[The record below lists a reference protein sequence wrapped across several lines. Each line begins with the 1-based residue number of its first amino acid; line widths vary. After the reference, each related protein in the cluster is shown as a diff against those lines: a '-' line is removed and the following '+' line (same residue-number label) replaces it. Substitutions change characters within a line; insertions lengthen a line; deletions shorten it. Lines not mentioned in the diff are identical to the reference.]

1 MLPEIARKPNAGLQ
15 SGGSRT
21 QIEPDSGSS
30 EVTRSVPARYSH
42 SSSLDQSSER
52 HTIRHHKSHGT
63 LREATHKAWT
73 NPFEGRDGV
82 TGWSNPAIHETGTR
96 GGPGLRSANS
106 TSWSSFSYT
115 GGNMTF
121 PSVALEAKHNQPTAW
136 GQQATENFTEGYSN
150 FSSGSASALY
160 PNNIPSVSGYAS
172 HYVPFP
178 QTGAASYLTAG
189 EQAQHVPTSSLYNIM
204 DVSNS
209 SNSSFVY
216 NISLD
221 GIVND
226 TAGPPWLRPP
236 VEVTFL
242 EIVIAVIL
250 SGFILAIIVGNMFVI
265 LSVAL
270 FRDMRT
276 LTNGL
281 IVSLASADLLVAII
295 VLPISL
301 YHEIIGSWTLGPY
314 ICDFWIT
321 SDVFCCTASILNIV
335 VIAIDRYWL
344 ITKNVRYTHN
354 RTFPR
359 QRAVV
364 IMCFLAWILSGIISS
379 SPLFGWQDGSEDL
392 DPYACIISQD
402 LGYTIFSTFG
412 AFWFPLMVIL
422 LVYMKI
428 FKIARKRAKTRA
440 RAQAIHPS
448 MNSTVLSEA
457 NGKPSRYSRPSK
469 SDSNSPQTSPKL
481 PKRRV
486 SSSHSKRSHRGRI
499 RSSARTLG
507 LIIGG
512 FVFCWLPFFILA
524 TILPFCAA
532 CQVPPY
538 VMSIVLWLGYSNS
551 LLNPAIYAIWDK
563 NFRRSFKRLAT
574 CSVRWTHVL
583 WPLSSATCKLPDWST
598 NILWSATFLCSTA
611 VEKCLNPVARISL
624 SIECSV

>member
-1 MLPEIARKPNAGLQ
+1 MLLLGITQPGLE
-15 SGGSRT
+15 GN
-21 QIEPDSGSS
+21 
-30 EVTRSVPARYSH
+30 H
-42 SSSLDQSSER
+42 SSVSTESER
-52 HTIRHHKSHGT
+52 TGMGSGVTDPNNNNYTSQLGQGQGHLHPIRHHKSYGP
-63 LREATHKAWT
+63 LRASHRSWT
-73 NPFEGRDGV
+73 DSVGDDDTTRWLKTE
-82 TGWSNPAIHETGTR
+82 TETGP
-96 GGPGLRSANS
+96 GPGG
-106 TSWSSFSYT
+106 TSGTSGGTSPEGWGSSPA
-115 GGNMTF
+115 GNITF
-121 PSVALEAKHNQPTAW
+121 PSVSLESKSNQTSSSADW
-136 GQQATENFTEGYSN
+136 SQSIISTEGYT
-150 FSSGSASALY
+150 SSSHNNSHSAIY
-160 PNNIPSVSGYAS
+160 PQHIPSISEYAVSSQHIPSQAG
-172 HYVPFP
+172 F
-178 QTGAASYLTAG
+178 AASYMTAG
-189 EQAQHVPTSSLYNIM
+189 EHAQHLPTSSLYNVL

-209 SNSSFVY
+209 SNASFVY

-226 TAGPPWLRPP
+226 TAGPPWERPKI
-236 VEVTFL
+236 EVTTL
-242 EIVIAVIL
+242 EIIIAIVL
-250 SGFILAIIVGNMFVI
+250 CGFILAIIIGNMFVI

-301 YHEIIGSWTLGPY
+301 YQEIIGSWNLGPY
-314 ICDFWIT
+314 VCDFWIT

-354 RTFPR
+354 HTFPR
-359 QRAVV
+359 QRVVV
-364 IMCFLAWILSGIISS
+364 IMCFVAWVLSGIISS
-379 SPLFGWQDGSEDL
+379 SPLFGWQDGSENL
-392 DPYACIISQD
+392 DPYMCIISQD

-412 AFWFPLMVIL
+412 AFWFPLAVIL

-428 FKIARKRAKTRA
+428 FKIARRRAKTRA

-469 SDSNSPQTSPKL
+469 SDSNSPQTSPKML
-481 PKRRV
+481 PRRRV
-486 SSSHSKRSHRGRI
+486 STSHSKRSHRGRI

-512 FVFCWLPFFILA
+512 FVFCWLPFFLLA
-524 TILPFCAA
+524 TILPFCPT

-538 VMSIVLWLGYSNS
+538 LMSIVLWLGYSNS

-574 CSVRWTHVL
+574 CSVRWTH
-583 WPLSSATCKLPDWST
+583 
-598 NILWSATFLCSTA
+598 IL
-611 VEKCLNPVARISL
+611 
-624 SIECSV
+624 

>member
-1 MLPEIARKPNAGLQ
+1 MLPGIADPGQKQ
-15 SGGSRT
+15 YHS
-21 QIEPDSGSS
+21 
-30 EVTRSVPARYSH
+30 SVPTKPERMSGVTD
-42 SSSLDQSSER
+42 SLSTDYTSKLGQDQDQG
-52 HTIRHHKSHGT
+52 HITHHLIRHHKSHVPP
-63 LREATHKAWT
+63 REATHKSWT
-73 NPFEGRDGV
+73 DGV
-82 TGWSNPAIHETGTR
+82 DNDVTWWLKTETETGPGPGVGTGARTGASVGDGAGTNAEQSITGSQSTGWSAT
-96 GGPGLRSANS
+96 
-106 TSWSSFSYT
+106 TSNITFSSLTLESKSNQT
-115 GGNMTF
+115 TDWGH
-121 PSVALEAKHNQPTAW
+121 SVIS
-136 GQQATENFTEGYSN
+136 TEGYSSHGPIAN
-150 FSSGSASALY
+150 YSGSSAMY
-160 PNNIPSVSGYAS
+160 PHHIPSMAEYAS
-172 HYVPFP
+172 TQHIPSQAGV
-178 QTGAASYLTAG
+178 AASYMTAG
-189 EQAQHVPTSSLYNIM
+189 EHAQHVPTSSLYNVL

-209 SNSSFVY
+209 SNASFVY

-226 TAGPPWLRPP
+226 TSGPPWERPKIEITP
-236 VEVTFL
+236 I

-335 VIAIDRYWL
+335 VIAVDRYWL

-354 RTFPR
+354 HTFPR
-359 QRAVV
+359 QRVV
-364 IMCFLAWILSGIISS
+364 VVMCFIAWVLSGIISS
-379 SPLFGWQDGSEDL
+379 SPLFGWQDGSENV
-392 DPYACIISQD
+392 DPYMCIISQD

-412 AFWFPLMVIL
+412 AFWFPLAVIL

-428 FKIARKRAKTRA
+428 FKIARRRAKTRA

-469 SDSNSPQTSPKL
+469 SDSNSPQTSPKML
-481 PKRRV
+481 PRRRV
-486 SSSHSKRSHRGRI
+486 STSHSKRSHRGRI

-512 FVFCWLPFFILA
+512 FVFCWLPFFLLA

-532 CQVPPY
+532 CQVSPY

-583 WPLSSATCKLPDWST
+583 
-598 NILWSATFLCSTA
+598 
-611 VEKCLNPVARISL
+611 
-624 SIECSV
+624 

>member
-1 MLPEIARKPNAGLQ
+1 MLPRIADPGPRMSH
-15 SGGSRT
+15 SGVPTEPDRT
-21 QIEPDSGSS
+21 SGVTDSGSD
-30 EVTRSVPARYSH
+30 VYTTK
-42 SSSLDQSSER
+42 LGNDKG
-52 HTIRHHKSHGT
+52 HTGHHLIRHHKTHGLPRDEAHSSWADGLGKDVASWLKSAAEPGPGAATGSAADAEANAEQGITTSH
-63 LREATHKAWT
+63 
-73 NPFEGRDGV
+73 V
-82 TGWSNPAIHETGTR
+82 TGWSPTASNI
-96 GGPGLRSANS
+96 
-106 TSWSSFSYT
+106 
-115 GGNMTF
+115 TF
-121 PSVALEAKHNQPTAW
+121 PSLALESRLNQTSEW
-136 GQQATENFTEGYSN
+136 NH
-150 FSSGSASALY
+150 
-160 PNNIPSVSGYAS
+160 SVISTDGYAS
-172 HYVPFP
+172 NGLISNHSGSSAVYPHHIP
-178 QTGAASYLTAG
+178 SMADYASSQHIPSQAAASYMTAG
-189 EQAQHVPTSSLYNIM
+189 EHAQHAPTSSLYNIL

-209 SNSSFVY
+209 SNVSFVY

-226 TAGPPWLRPP
+226 TSGPPWEKPKI
-236 VEVTFL
+236 EVTPF
-242 EIVIAVIL
+242 EIVIAVVL
-250 SGFILAIIVGNMFVI
+250 SGFILAIIIGNMFVI

-335 VIAIDRYWL
+335 VIAVDRYWL

-354 RTFPR
+354 HTFPR
-359 QRAVV
+359 QRVV
-364 IMCFLAWILSGIISS
+364 VLMCFVAWVLSGIISS
-379 SPLFGWQDGSEDL
+379 SPLFGWQDGSENV
-392 DPYACIISQD
+392 DPYMCIISQD

-412 AFWFPLMVIL
+412 AFWFPLAVIL

-428 FKIARKRAKTRA
+428 FKIARRRAKTRA

-469 SDSNSPQTSPKL
+469 SDSNSPQTSPKML
-481 PKRRV
+481 PRRRV
-486 SSSHSKRSHRGRI
+486 STSHSKRSHRGRI

-512 FVFCWLPFFILA
+512 FVFCWLPFFLMA

-574 CSVRWTHVL
+574 CSVRWTH
-583 WPLSSATCKLPDWST
+583 
-598 NILWSATFLCSTA
+598 IL
-611 VEKCLNPVARISL
+611 
-624 SIECSV
+624 

>member
-1 MLPEIARKPNAGLQ
+1 MLPGIANPGQ
-15 SGGSRT
+15 EQFHS
-21 QIEPDSGSS
+21 
-30 EVTRSVPARYSH
+30 SVPTERERMSGVTD
-42 SSSLDQSSER
+42 SLSADYTSKLGQDQGQG
-52 HTIRHHKSHGT
+52 HTTHHLIRHHKSPGP
-63 LREATHKAWT
+63 LKEVQKSWT
-73 NPFEGRDGV
+73 DGV
-82 TGWSNPAIHETGTR
+82 NLWLKTETETGPGPAIGTGTR
-96 GGPGLRSANS
+96 TGAATRADAGTNVEQSITGSQAVGWSAP
-106 TSWSSFSYT
+106 TS
-115 GGNMTF
+115 NITF
-121 PSVALEAKHNQPTAW
+121 PSLALESKPNQTTEW
-136 GQQATENFTEGYSN
+136 GHSIISTEGYSQGLN
-150 FSSGSASALY
+150 ANYSGSSAMY
-160 PNNIPSVSGYAS
+160 PHYIPSMSEYAS
-172 HYVPFP
+172 SQHIPSQAGV
-178 QTGAASYLTAG
+178 AASYMTAG
-189 EQAQHVPTSSLYNIM
+189 EHAQHVPTSSLYNVLN
-204 DVSNS
+204 VSNS
-209 SNSSFVY
+209 SNASFAY

-226 TAGPPWLRPP
+226 TSGPPWERPKIEITP
-236 VEVTFL
+236 I
-242 EIVIAVIL
+242 EIVIAVVL
-250 SGFILAIIVGNMFVI
+250 SGFILAIIIGNMFVI

-335 VIAIDRYWL
+335 VIAVDRYWL

-354 RTFPR
+354 HTFPR
-359 QRAVV
+359 QRVV
-364 IMCFLAWILSGIISS
+364 VLMCFIAWVLSGIISS
-379 SPLFGWQDGSEDL
+379 SPLFGWQDGSENV
-392 DPYACIISQD
+392 DPYMCIISQD

-412 AFWFPLMVIL
+412 AFWFPLAVIL

-428 FKIARKRAKTRA
+428 FKIARRRAKTRA

-469 SDSNSPQTSPKL
+469 SDSNSPQTSPKML
-481 PKRRV
+481 PRRRV
-486 SSSHSKRSHRGRI
+486 STSHSKRSHRGRI

-512 FVFCWLPFFILA
+512 FVFCWLPFFLLA

-583 WPLSSATCKLPDWST
+583 
-598 NILWSATFLCSTA
+598 
-611 VEKCLNPVARISL
+611 
-624 SIECSV
+624 